1 MKKRTKEHSTTVR
14 KSPGRLM
21 LVASRLVYAGLTGGS
36 LALATVFDG
45 DRDSIGKYV
54 YYIGAASAISAV
66 GSLGVDRVVARRI
79 AGGEVQ
85 VGLPLLVVHIRLIEA
100 LLVAILF
107 ASVYGTRIL
116 DIPAAGFCM
125 IFFYVASRVFYVDLE
140 SIWIAGSL
148 STLTLAIALV
158 VNGVVSGVSVYAGAV
173 SSSSTT
179 MIIGSALGNLL
190 AIVCFF
196 AARQVKVMRAPL
208 PRLFGESRG
217 IASSLTLSVAYS
229 KVDLLVLA
237 IAGASLPAVAI
248 YGVITRI
255 YDALL
260 IIRGSLAQQDTR
272 DIAKFDLG
280 GRFERVVKLSVR
292 FQLKLFIAC
301 AVGLIV
307 LALSPQ
313 IFRSF
318 DDSLVLCMAAVA
330 GLPLFF
336 SHMPTSAAIFAD
348 KRTHLL
354 FAGSLITC
362 ALSILVKVLLISKF
376 GVLGAV
382 VALNIVEW
390 LSCCVFTAL
399 YFWGLDLKRVGSLI
413 LLPVLIYSILSLMWF
428 LL

>member
-1 MKKRTKEHSTTVR
+1 
-14 KSPGRLM
+14 M

-54 YYIGAASAISAV
+54 YYIGAASAISTV
-66 GSLGVDRVVARRI
+66 SSLGIDRVVARRI

-85 VGLPLLVVHIRLIEA
+85 VGLPLLVVRIRLIEA
-100 LLVAILF
+100 ILVAILF
-107 ASVYGTRIL
+107 ASVYGARIF

-125 IFFYVASRVFYVDLE
+125 VFFYVASRVFYVDLE

-148 STLTLAIALV
+148 SALTLAFALV

-173 SSSSTT
+173 SSSSSI
-179 MIIGSALGNLL
+179 MIIGSALGNVL
-190 AIVCFF
+190 AIFCFF
-196 AARQVKVMRAPL
+196 VARQVRVNRAPL
-208 PRLFGESRG
+208 PRLFGECRG

-229 KVDLLVLA
+229 RVDLLVLA

-248 YGVITRI
+248 YGVITRV

-280 GRFERVVKLSVR
+280 RRFERVVKLSRR
-292 FQLKLFIAC
+292 FQLRLFVAC
-301 AVGLIV
+301 AIGLAV
-307 LALSPQ
+307 LALFPQ
-313 IFRSF
+313 ISRSL

-362 ALSILVKVLLISKF
+362 VLSVLVKVLLISKF

-382 VALNIVEW
+382 FALNIVEW
-390 LSCCVFTAL
+390 LSCCVFAAL
-399 YFWGLDLKRVGSLI
+399 YFWGLDLKRIGSLI

-428 LL
+428 LY